1 MGLYHFSIP
10 QIQAS
15 DHKSQT
21 HEMPVPFC
29 SAGHINDNDAD
40 RPHICHRYQR
50 LYLWRKICNVEKF
63 QNFVKKLN
71 KLWSCIHIYADFVL
85 NLFGENL
92 CGEKNDKYE
101 VWMMMVSTDLNA
113 DHRGGG

>member
-29 SAGHINDNDAD
+29 SAGHINDNDDD

-50 LYLWRKICNVEKF
+50 LYLWRKLCNVEKF

-92 CGEKNDKYE
+92 CGEKMKNMRY
-101 VWMMMVSTDLNA
+101 
-113 DHRGGG
+113 G